1 MKNKNPFD
9 YFDKIFC
16 INLDTRPDRWEQVQ
30 TEFDKVGI
38 LDKVER
44 FSARTSKNEG
54 GPTGKNVRG
63 KLKWKNLDGTIMS
76 HMSCVKYAKENNL
89 DNVFIFEDDVYFKD
103 YDKNKFQTALNSLKN
118 EDWNLFF
125 LGGNIINQEINNKV
139 EKKSDDLYKVN
150 VPIYAIHSYA
160 VNQSVYNRI
169 LKNHY
174 LRVDWEKQ
182 DIISHHKRVWS
193 MDKYLGD
200 KINKKHIMRNPMCFQ
215 KEGYS
220 NINREVIEQTKLSIK
235 SYEDLF
241 E

>member
-16 INLDTRPDRWEQVQ
+16 INLDSRPDRWESVQ
-30 TEFDKVGI
+30 REFDKIGI
-38 LDKVER
+38 LDRVER
-44 FSARTSKNEG
+44 LSARTSLNAG
-54 GPTGKNVRG
+54 GPSGKNVCG

-76 HMSCVKYAKENNL
+76 HMTCVKFAKENNL
-89 DNVFIFEDDVYFKD
+89 ENVFIFEDDVYFKE
-103 YDKNKFQTALNSLKN
+103 YQENIFENSVNSLKN

-125 LGGNIINQEINNKV
+125 LGGNIINQTVDNKV
-139 EKKSDDLYKVN
+139 EKKSDCLYKVN
-150 VPIYAIHSYA
+150 LPIYAIHSYA
-160 VNQSVYNRI
+160 INHTAYDRI

-200 KINKKHIMRNPMCFQ
+200 KIGKKYIMRKPMCFQ

-220 NINREVIEQTKLSIK
+220 NINREVIEQTKLSLK
-235 SYEDLF
+235 SYEELF
-241 E
+241 N